1 MKFNRVPKHV
11 GIILD
16 GNRTFAKRLM
26 LKPWKGHEW
35 GARKVEKLLEWCI
48 ELKIKELTLY
58 AFSIYNFNRPKKEFD
73 FLMNLFEKEFKRIKN
88 DERIFK
94 NKIKLNFIGRTWM
107 FPEKVQKEMKELVK
121 LTKNHDNLIVNFAMA
136 YGGKTE
142 VIDAVKKIAEQVKE
156 GELDINKIN
165 EETFGKNL
173 YLNDNVDL
181 IVRTSG
187 QIRTSD
193 FLPWQGA
200 NAEWIFIEKCWPEF
214 EKEDF
219 IKCIKE
225 YSNRERRFGR

>member
-1 MKFNRVPKHV
+1 MKINRVPKHV

-16 GNRTFAKRLM
+16 GNRRFAKKLL
-26 LKPWKGHEW
+26 LKPWMGHEW
-35 GARKVEKLLEWCI
+35 GAKKIEKLFDWSL

-73 FLMNLFEKEFKRIKN
+73 YLMNLFEKEFKRTKT

-94 NKIKLNFIGRTWM
+94 NKIKINFIGRIWM
-107 FPEKVQKEMKELVK
+107 FPEKVQKEMKDLME

-142 VIDAVKKIAEQVKE
+142 VIDATKKIAEQVKK
-156 GELDINKIN
+156 GELDIDKIN
-165 EETFGKNL
+165 METFSKNL
-173 YLNDNVDL
+173 YFNEDVDL
-181 IVRTSG
+181 IIRTSG
-187 QIRTSD
+187 ERRTSD

-200 NAEWIFIEKCWPEF
+200 NAEWIFLEKYWPEF

-219 IKCIKE
+219 VKCIEE
-225 YSNRERRFGR
+225 YSKRDRRIGK